1 MFCYFTYA
9 AAFGRTETG
18 QPIIDAARVGIAL
31 VIAPIVFVVIALVS
45 RNPRG
50 PKMVMIS
57 MGLLLGLGLSLGLLA
72 PVLGAA
78 AGLGVGAALCLQLPD
93 ILGQMR
99 RRLLAVTFAV
109 AYTFVLLVVATPAGV
124 LTGAV
129 VPILMVGFADE
140 FGAWRWGRGRK
151 TDEGAGQDSA
161 AG

>member
-1 MFCYFTYA
+1 MFSYFTYA
-9 AAFGRTETG
+9 AAFSRTEAG
-18 QPIIDAARVGIAL
+18 QPIIDAARVGVAL
-31 VIAPIVFVVIALVS
+31 VIAPFVFVVIALVS

-78 AGLGVGAALCLQLPD
+78 AGLGVGAALCLHLPD
-93 ILGQMR
+93 IPGQMR

-109 AYTFVLLVVATPAGV
+109 VYSFVLLVVATPAGV

-140 FGAWRWGRGRK
+140 YGAWRWARDPSRDVG
-151 TDEGAGQDSA
+151 
-161 AG
+161 